1 MTITYNINGGS
12 NTTINV
18 GASASATLAVPTTS
32 SGTFAYNLVSVIY
45 QSGPTCSNSISGTA
59 TVTVNAAPI
68 PTLSS
73 SDADNIFCA
82 GTGVIFTAGGGTN
95 YNFRIGGATAQ
106 DGASTTF
113 TTSSLTNG
121 QVVDVIVTNTF
132 GCKTTSSGITNFVNV
147 LPFIII
153 TTPPACSA
161 DIKTYSLSV
170 TVSSG
175 IVTSTS
181 GIVTNTGG
189 NIWSIT
195 GVPSGTNITLTV
207 TDGNGCANT
216 MVVTAPNCT
225 CPAVL
230 APVSGGD
237 KSYCEAGLIPAITAT
252 VLTGETV
259 DWYSSSSGG
268 TLLKSGSLSYTP
280 SAAGTYYAMARNTTS
295 GCVSSTRTPVTVT
308 MNPLPTPTLTS
319 SDGDN
324 IFCAG
329 TSVTFTAG
337 GGTNYNFRVA
347 GISVQNGASAT
358 YTTSTLTNGQIVDVI
373 VTNANG
379 CIATSAGITNTVNA
393 LPVPTLTS
401 SDADNKFCAGTSVTF
416 TAGGG
421 TNYNFRVGG
430 INVQSGVSATYTT
443 SSLNNGQVVDVIV
456 TNANG
461 CTATSSGIPNTVY
474 SLPSPTLT
482 SSDADN
488 IFCSGTSVT
497 FTAGGGTS
505 YNFRVAGTSVQSGA
519 SATYTTSSLTN
530 GQVVDVIVTNA
541 NGCVASSSGITNTVN
556 SLPTAVII
564 SSDADNRFC
573 AGTSITFTA
582 GGGTNYNFRVGGVS
596 VQSGSSTT
604 YTTSSLTNGQVV
616 DVVVSN
622 ANGCICHFFR
632 YNKYCLCFTD
642 TDLKQLRCGQ
652 YFLCRD
658 ERNLYSGRRN

>member
-1 MTITYNINGGS
+1 M
-12 NTTINV
+12 
-18 GASASATLAVPTTS
+18 
-32 SGTFAYNLVSVIY
+32 
-45 QSGPTCSNSISGTA
+45 
-59 TVTVNAAPI
+59 
-68 PTLSS
+68 
-73 SDADNIFCA
+73 
-82 GTGVIFTAGGGTN
+82 IFTAGGGTN
-95 YNFRIGGATAQ
+95 YNFRIGGVTAQ

-132 GCKTTSSGITNFVNV
+132 GCKTTSSGITNFVNP

-207 TDGNGCANT
+207 TDGNGCANI

-237 KSYCEAGLIPAITAT
+237 KSYCEAGLIPAICAT

-259 DWYSSSSGG
+259 DWYSSASGG

-280 SAAGTYYAMARNTTS
+280 SAAGTFYAMARNTTTE
-295 GCVSSTRTPVTVT
+295 CVSSTRTPVTVT

-337 GGTNYNFRVA
+337 GGTSYNFRVA
-347 GISVQNGASAT
+347 GTSVQSGALAT
-358 YTTSTLTNGQIVDVI
+358 YTTSTLTNGQVVDVI
-373 VTNANG
+373 VANANG
-379 CIATSAGITNTVNA
+379 CIATSAGITNSVNA
-393 LPVPTLTS
+393 LPVPTLSS
-401 SDADNKFCAGTSVTF
+401 SDGDNRICAGTSVTF
-416 TAGGG
+416 TAGSG
-421 TNYNFRVGG
+421 TNYNFRVGSVS
-430 INVQSGVSATYTT
+430 VQNGPSATYTT
-443 SSLNNGQVVDVIV
+443 STLNNGQVVDVIV

-461 CTATSSGIPNTVY
+461 CTATSASITNIVDPL
-474 SLPSPTLT
+474 LPVSVSVSP
-482 SSDADN
+482 SAN
-488 IFCSGTSVT
+488 PVCAGTSVT
-497 FTAGGGTS
+497 FTATPTNGGATPAYQWKVNGTNAGANNPVYTYTPANGDIVTCLLTS
-505 YNFRVAGTSVQSGA
+505 NATCATGNPATSNAINMTVNAILPVSVSVSPSANPVCAGTSV
-519 SATYTTSSLTN
+519 
-530 GQVVDVIVTNA
+530 
-541 NGCVASSSGITNTVN
+541 
-556 SLPTAVII
+556 
-564 SSDADNRFC
+564 
-573 AGTSITFTA
+573 TFTA
-582 GGGTNYNFRVGGVS
+582 TAANGGTTPVYQWKVNGANVGTNSSTYSYVPANNDAITCVLTSNATCATGSPATSNAINMTVNALLPVS
-596 VQSGSSTT
+596 VSVFPIG
-604 YTTSSLTNGQVV
+604 
-616 DVVVSN
+616 
-622 ANGCICHFFR
+622 
-632 YNKYCLCFTD
+632 
-642 TDLKQLRCGQ
+642 
-652 YFLCRD
+652 
-658 ERNLYSGRRN
+658 